1 VNQTQKNNEISIS
14 ELIGKIIEWSHFI
27 KTKIGYVIIATILV
41 ASIFFAKAY
50 YKKPLFIATVTF
62 ALEEEQSGGMGG
74 ALGLA
79 SQFGFDLGSNAGGAF
94 SSSNLLELMKSRSLV
109 EKTLLNKI
117 TFNSKTLS
125 LADYYLTTQKDHNQ
139 DKNPLL
145 FNDNHREKFTREQ
158 DSTLGNIY
166 NSILENNLSVS
177 QKDKKV
183 SIYYIDVESTDQHFS
198 KLFAENLARVVSDF
212 YIETKT
218 KRAAQNVAILQKQ
231 TDSVRAE
238 LNNAIAGVTKKN
250 DETFNLN
257 PALNSQRVPSMRR
270 QVDVQANTAILTQLV
285 GNLELSKVA
294 LRKQTPLIQ
303 IIDMPILPLP
313 IKKDGKLSAIISGG
327 SLGFIFSILFLS
339 VYRWISLLIK
349 QNEFLLKQNA

>member
-1 VNQTQKNNEISIS
+1 MNQIHQGNEISIS
-14 ELIGKIIEWSHFI
+14 EVITKIIEWARFI
-27 KTKIGYVIIATILV
+27 KTKIVIVFSVTIIMALF
-41 ASIFFAKAY
+41 FFANAF
-50 YKKPLFIATVTF
+50 YKKPLYVATVSF

-94 SSSNLLELMKSRSLV
+94 SSSNLLELMKSRSLI
-109 EKTLLNKI
+109 EKTLLSKINFQNKQI
-117 TFNSKTLS
+117 S
-125 LADYYLTTQKDHNQ
+125 LADYYLYLQNTEDQNEKG
-139 DKNPLL
+139 LL
-145 FNDNHREKFTREQ
+145 FNDKNRENFSRSQ
-158 DSTLGNIY
+158 DSILGGIY
-166 NSILENNLSVS
+166 NTILEKNLLVS

-183 SIYYIDVESTDQHFS
+183 SIYYIDVESIDPLFS
-198 KLFAENLARVVSDF
+198 KLFAENLAHVVSDF

-218 KRAAQNVAILQKQ
+218 KRSAQNVAILQRQ

-238 LNNAIAGVTKKN
+238 LNNAIAGVTKRT

-257 PALNSQRVPSMRR
+257 PALNSARVPSMRR
-270 QVDVQANTAILTQLV
+270 QIDVQANTAILTQLV

-313 IKKDGKLSAIISGG
+313 VKKEGKLSALISGG
-327 SLGFIFSILFLS
+327 SLGFTLVILFLS
-339 VYRWISLLIK
+339 VYRWVSLLIK
-349 QNEFLLKQNA
+349 NNRSLLKQQA